1 MQESIFAFHD
11 YRTYLRK
18 RIESE
23 ETSRGLIT
31 QMASAA
37 RCQRS
42 HLSRVISGTLH
53 LTPDQA
59 LGLTRYWNFNDEETD
74 YFLTL
79 VDRERAGSPEL
90 RDRLGK
96 KLQASRRKQE
106 DLTKRL
112 KRMEV
117 IPTGVDT
124 SYYSAW
130 YWSAI
135 HILVSIPEYQTVET
149 ISRRLA
155 LPETM
160 VKTCLETLEQ
170 QEFVKRSGGKWKIGT
185 ASIHL
190 PRNTPVIGIH
200 HNNWRQKAVMDA
212 VQPDSDGV
220 HYTVIQS
227 ISVSDFEKLKAMML
241 RWIDEYAAV
250 ASPSKEEE
258 LICFAC
264 DLFRV

>member
-1 MQESIFAFHD
+1 MKDSVFAFDD
-11 YRTYLRK
+11 YRAYLRK

-31 QMASAA
+31 RMANAA
-37 RCQRS
+37 QCQRS

-59 LGLTRYWNFNDEETD
+59 LGLTRHWNFNDDETD

-79 VDRERAGSPEL
+79 VDRDRAGSPAL
-90 RDRLGK
+90 RARLGNR
-96 KLQASRRKQE
+96 LQASRRKQE

-117 IPTGVDT
+117 IPTGIDST
-124 SYYSAW
+124 YYSAW

-135 HILVSIPEYQTVET
+135 HILVSIPEFQTIEA

-155 LPETM
+155 LPDLM
-160 VKTCLETLEQ
+160 VKNCLEALEQ
-170 QEFVKRSGGKWKIGT
+170 QGLVKNSGKNWKIGS

-190 PRNTPVIGIH
+190 PRNTPVIGVH
-200 HNNWRQKAVMDA
+200 HNNWRQRAVMDA
-212 VQPDSDGV
+212 VQPGSDGV
-220 HYTVIQS
+220 HYTVVQS
-227 ISVSDFEKLKAMML
+227 LSVRDFEKLKAMML

-250 ASPSKEEE
+250 ASPSQEQE